1 MRVPED
7 KKSGYICGAGIPGSM
22 ERPSRLCKFCL
33 FALLPAGRNRLCLR
47 AGTDSAC
54 GLGQVLPA
62 GRDELHEYLRTRS
75 LCISTKP
82 ASPGVWKDRPAP
94 ASFVFF
100 ALLPGGPKQA
110 LPAGRNRLC
119 LRTETGSA
127 CGPEQALPAGRN
139 RLCLQLIA
147 LGFDERTRIRYNKKG
162 KPRGRSGRPAAAGV
176 KLKKKR

>member
-1 MRVPED
+1 MSFCSCFFHKSYREQALRVPAD
-7 KKSGYICGAGIPGSM
+7 KKSGYIRGAGIFGSM
-22 ERPSRLCKFCL
+22 ERPSRLCKFYL

-110 LPAGRNRLC
+110 LPVADR
-119 LRTETGSA
+119 
-127 CGPEQALPAGRN
+127 
-139 RLCLQLIA
+139 
-147 LGFDERTRIRYNKKG
+147 F
-162 KPRGRSGRPAAAGV
+162 GV
-176 KLKKKR
+176 